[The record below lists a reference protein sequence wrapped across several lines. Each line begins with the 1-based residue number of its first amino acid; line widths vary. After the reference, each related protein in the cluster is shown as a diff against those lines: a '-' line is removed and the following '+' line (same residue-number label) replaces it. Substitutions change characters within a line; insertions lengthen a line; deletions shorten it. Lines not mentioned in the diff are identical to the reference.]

1 MGVVQLLM
9 VSLEALPW
17 CSRYSIFLVPLGL
30 LSLGK
35 VLTLLDPFSV
45 SRRWMQATCILFS
58 FLAVLPLKSAVTS
71 NNRLDRALKHFI
83 QGKYLTEERYI
94 WESGSLAEAWGLL
107 DYLTL
112 ENPRGLSCY
121 IAMQDRPLTS
131 PLYGSHLQNRIWNLY
146 PDEALWP
153 DAFIYSMDANGNMEY
168 FGPRITPDEVKKN
181 PGYELIMKRKDLLFF
196 MRKTFMQDPL
206 KRWKLKHY
214 RELYF
219 LE

>member
-1 MGVVQLLM
+1 
-9 VSLEALPW
+9 
-17 CSRYSIFLVPLGL
+17 
-30 LSLGK
+30 
-35 VLTLLDPFSV
+35 
-45 SRRWMQATCILFS
+45 
-58 FLAVLPLKSAVTS
+58 
-71 NNRLDRALKHFI
+71 
-83 QGKYLTEERYI
+83 
-94 WESGSLAEAWGLL
+94 
-107 DYLTL
+107 
-112 ENPRGLSCY
+112 
-121 IAMQDRPLTS
+121 MQDRPLTS